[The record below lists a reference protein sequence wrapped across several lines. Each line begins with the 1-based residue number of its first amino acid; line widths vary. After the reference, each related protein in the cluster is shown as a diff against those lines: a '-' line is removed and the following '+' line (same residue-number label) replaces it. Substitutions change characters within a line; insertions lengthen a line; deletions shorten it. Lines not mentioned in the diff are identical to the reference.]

1 MVDRYDVDAVGYGD
15 CDVEEVE
22 REDGEWVKYKDYER
36 DNCKPKPYTVT
47 DSGSDGIVDYLS
59 PHRHKS
65 CKPASHKLNKCKC
78 RRSKVNIRTWM
89 FWHDHE
95 TVLIEYAICCE
106 TCKRQSHPAYDISL
120 AIQDWN
126 EMNKK
131 REE

>member
-1 MVDRYDVDAVGYGD
+1 MKRLR
-15 CDVEEVE
+15 EEDE
-22 REDGEWVKYKDYER
+22 GKQSQKLH
-36 DNCKPKPYTVT
+36 NICKKFINTTVT